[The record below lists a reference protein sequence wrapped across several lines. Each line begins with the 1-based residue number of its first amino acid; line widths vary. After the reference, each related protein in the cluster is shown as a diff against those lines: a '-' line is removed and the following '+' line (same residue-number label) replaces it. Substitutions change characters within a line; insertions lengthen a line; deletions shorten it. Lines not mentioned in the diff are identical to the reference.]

1 MNPRQLH
8 NPRQP
13 PRTWFARCVVLLALG
28 AGCGP
33 TTPPPTPPSDESA
46 TPQDPVEHA
55 LQRLAEGDAAGAE
68 KILQAALDEE
78 PDNHELWF
86 SMAVAQQEQGRADD
100 AVASYEK
107 ALALKPG
114 YAAALLGLGG
124 LALDAGDPAAAE
136 AHFSGALQTNPDFAA
151 AHYNLAVARMRQGD
165 LADARAPLEAAHRLE
180 PEDVDVLV
188 DLAKVLAAAGEREP
202 ALGLA
207 QRASSLA
214 PKDVRARMTHGW
226 LLAQSG
232 DHKAAA
238 TEFEGAV
245 AVAPSDV
252 EARLGLARAWV
263 RTGKVA
269 EAAAIFA
276 ALSTEVPDAAQ
287 IWADWGAA
295 LAKLGEFDSAV
306 EKLDE
311 ALTRDPKLVAAH
323 VRKVAALAQ
332 GGQCKRAKKAHRQLA
347 KVGASAKAQAAG
359 KAALS
364 VCS

>member
-1 MNPRQLH
+1 MNPRQPH

-13 PRTWFARCVVLLALG
+13 QRPWLVRCVVLLALA

-33 TTPPPTPPSDESA
+33 SKPAPVPPQDEST

-55 LQRLAEGDAAGAE
+55 LQRLADGDAAGAE
-68 KILQAALDEE
+68 KILEAALVDA
-78 PDNHELWF
+78 PDDHELWF
-86 SMAVAQQEQGRADD
+86 SLAVAQQEQGRADD

-136 AHFSGALQTNPDFAA
+136 AHFSGALEANPDFAA
-151 AHYNLAVARMRQGD
+151 AHYNLAVARMRQGNM
-165 LADARAPLEAAHRLE
+165 ADARAPLEAAHRLE

-188 DLAKVLAAAGEREP
+188 DLAKVLATANDREP
-202 ALGLA
+202 ALELA
-207 QRASSLA
+207 KRAASLA
-214 PKDVRARMTHGW
+214 PKDVRARMTYGW

-232 DHKAAA
+232 DHKAAGV
-238 TEFEGAV
+238 EFEGAV
-245 AVAPSDV
+245 AVAPNDV

-276 ALSTEVPDAAQ
+276 ALSAEVPDAAQ

-295 LAKLGEFDSAV
+295 LAKLGDFGPAV

-311 ALTRDPKLVAAH
+311 ALSRDPKLVAAH

-332 GGQCKRAKKAHRQLA
+332 GGQCKRAKKAHRKLA
-347 KVGASAKAQAAG
+347 QVGASAKAQAAG

-364 VCS
+364 VCK